1 MRTAG
6 LSPHRLQIINN
17 RNKISRCAW
26 PAFYLSDMTIDIM
39 DNQSKNAQTMI
50 KTELQ
55 EIESKY
61 ALIIEELKKKNEE
74 IQKLKENAL
83 IMTGAKAVL
92 TKLVDNIQPN

>member
-1 MRTAG
+1 
-6 LSPHRLQIINN
+6 
-17 RNKISRCAW
+17 
-26 PAFYLSDMTIDIM
+26 M